1 MIARRLGRYL
11 LYLMLAGIA
20 VVGILAAVLYI
31 KIDAQLPSIEVLK
44 EVQLQEPLRIYT
56 RDRKLLAE
64 YGEKRRTPIRIAD
77 VPPAL
82 VHAFLAAEDDRFF
95 EHPGVDYHGLMRAA
109 FALIRTGEKRQGGS
123 TITMQVA
130 RNFFLSREKTYLRKL
145 TEILLALKI
154 ERSLNKN
161 EILELYLNKIYLGQR
176 AYGIAAAAQVYYG
189 TGINE
194 LSVARAAM
202 IAALPKAPSRV
213 NPVNNP
219 EAAVARRN
227 YILQRMRKLGYIDH
241 ETYTIAVAEPDG
253 AELHTVKAEARAPFL
268 AEMVRNEMVKR
279 YGPAAYTSGLEV
291 ITTLKTGY
299 QAAANQALQQGLLAY
314 SRRHGYH
321 GPEVQV
327 DLTGRAEETWPE
339 LLAEFR
345 VTGGLAAGLVTAVD
359 EQSCQVLLGADE
371 VITVT
376 WDGLAWARPYKNV
389 NRMGKAPEQAG
400 DVVAAGDIVRVAQL
414 DDGSWRLEQIPRIE
428 GALVSIDP
436 DDGAILALV
445 GGFDFQR
452 SKFNRVTQAMRQP
465 GSAFKPVIYSA
476 ALEKGFTPASIINDA
491 PVVFD
496 DPALES
502 TWRPENYSG
511 RFYGPTRLREALYR
525 SRNLVSIRI
534 LRSIGAAYA
543 AEYAEHFGFS
553 ATQLPRDLTLALGS
567 ASVTPL
573 QMARAYAVLANGG
586 HLIEPY
592 FIQSI
597 HDVSGAVV
605 FQADPPV
612 VCPHC
617 RVSTAGNQS
626 DPAAPQ
632 PRQAPL
638 VLTPQN
644 AWLMT
649 SMMQDVI
656 QRGTGSKA
664 RVLGRT
670 DLAGKTGTTNDQK
683 DAWFSGFNRSLVATA
698 WVGFDKLEPLGRGET
713 GGRAALPVWIDF
725 MREAL
730 AGVAPSNLEQP
741 EGLVTVRIDP
751 ATGLLADSGHAD
763 AIFETFLAD
772 SVPEMTSDLFTP
784 GDAYGAGGSPV
795 EQLF

>member
-1 MIARRLGRYL
+1 MIIRRLGRYL
-11 LYLMLAGIA
+11 LFLMLAGVA
-20 VVGILAAVLYI
+20 VVFILATVLYI
-31 KIDAQLPSIEVLK
+31 KIEPQLPPIDVLRD
-44 EVQLQEPLRIYT
+44 VQLQEPLRIYS

-64 YGEKRRTPIRIAD
+64 YGEKRRTPIRIEDA
-77 VPPAL
+77 PPAL
-82 VHAFLAAEDDRFF
+82 VNAFLAAEDDRFF
-95 EHPGVDYHGLMRAA
+95 KHQGVDYAGLMRAGI
-109 FALIRTGEKRQGGS
+109 ALIRTGEKRQGGS

-130 RNFFLSREKTYLRKL
+130 RNFFLSKEKTYLRKL

-154 ERSLNKN
+154 ERSLSKN
-161 EILELYLNKIYLGQR
+161 EILELYLNKIYLGHR
-176 AYGIAAAAQVYYG
+176 AYGVAAAAQVYYG
-189 TGINE
+189 TGIND

-219 EAAVARRN
+219 AAAIARRN
-227 YILQRMRKLGYIDH
+227 YVLHRMRKLGHID
-241 ETYTIAVAEPDG
+241 EATFTTAVAEPDD
-253 AELHTVKAEARAPFL
+253 AELHTVKAEARAPYL
-268 AEMVRNEMVKR
+268 AEMVRSEMVKQ
-279 YGPAAYTSGLEV
+279 YGPAAYTSGYDV
-291 ITTLKTGY
+291 ITTLNTVN
-299 QAAANQALQQGLLAY
+299 QTAANHALQQGLLAY
-314 SRRHGYH
+314 SRRHGYY
-321 GPEVQV
+321 GPEARV
-327 DLTGRAEETWPE
+327 DLAGRAEATWPA
-339 LLAEFR
+339 LLSGYR
-345 VTGGLAAGLVTAVD
+345 VTGGLAAGLVTAVG

-371 VITVT
+371 VVT
-376 WDGLAWARPYKNV
+376 IEWDGLAWARPYKDV
-389 NRMGKAPEQAG
+389 NRMGKAPAQAG
-400 DVVAAGDIVRVAQL
+400 EVVAIGDIVRLAQL
-414 DDGSWRLEQIPRIE
+414 DDGNWRLEQVPRIE

-511 RFYGPTRLREALYR
+511 RFHGPTRLREALYR

-543 AEYAEHFGFS
+543 ARYAEHFGFS
-553 ATQLPRDLTLALGS
+553 AEQLPRDLTLALGS
-567 ASVTPL
+567 PSVTPL

-586 HLIEPY
+586 YLVDPY

-597 HDVSGAVV
+597 HDATGEVV
-605 FQADPPV
+605 FQADPLV
-612 VCPHC
+612 VCPYC
-617 RVSTAGNQS
+617 RASAADGKPE
-626 DPAAPQ
+626 PATL
-632 PRQAPL
+632 PRQAPQ
-638 VLTPQN
+638 VLSPQN

-656 QRGTGSKA
+656 KRGTGSKA

-670 DLAGKTGTTNDQK
+670 DLAGKTGTTNDQM
-683 DAWFSGFNRSLVATA
+683 DAWFSGFNHSLVATT

-713 GGRAALPVWIDF
+713 GGRAALPVWIDY
-725 MREAL
+725 MRQAL
-730 AGVAPSNLEQP
+730 ADTAASTLEQP

-751 ATGLLADSGHAD
+751 ATGLLADSGRSD
-763 AIFETFLAD
+763 AIFETFRAGT
-772 SVPEMTSDLFTP
+772 VPEMTSEQFTP
-784 GDAYGAGGSPV
+784 GGASGAGGSAV